1 MSRFVEWMAVCVV
14 GFSSPTSVCFC
25 LFAYGFDLRLGGR
38 RLVAV
43 LMWFNFKTRK
53 GQLISKTCKGIVFFT
68 QKSPCLKP
76 VVLVT

>member
-1 MSRFVEWMAVCVV
+1 VCVV
-14 GFSSPTSVCFC
+14 GFSSSASVCWY

-38 RLVAV
+38 RLMTV

-53 GQLISKTCKGIVFFT
+53 GLLISKTRKRIVLFT
-68 QKSPCLKP
+68 QKGLCLKH